1 MFLAVYPIIA
11 QALPFFHN
19 GANFEGTPPRDLVML
34 PGLRK
39 YGIIGMDIYKTEGIG
54 VIENLRDLGG
64 TETSDGRIIRCGML
78 IRSANLF
85 NAEETDLEG
94 ISTVIDL
101 RTSGER
107 AEAPDRV
114 WGREYLVLPVL
125 EDLTAGITRERAAD
139 EIFVPDMAD
148 LYRHLA
154 AERVPALKR
163 AVLAVMEHDFSSG
176 AVLWHCSVGKDRC
189 GLISALVLEALGVPR
204 NVIMADYM
212 KTNDLC
218 VPRARQV
225 YGRALQARGKDFAES
240 VYRAYIADEKYLS
253 AAWDALGPDPVRERL
268 RIDEEQIK
276 AFREKALLPAE
287 GKGA

>member
-1 MFLAVYPIIA
+1 M
-11 QALPFFHN
+11 
-19 GANFEGTPPRDLVML
+19 
-34 PGLRK
+34 
-39 YGIIGMDIYKTEGIG
+39 
-54 VIENLRDLGG
+54 IENLRDLGG
-64 TETSDGRIIRCGML
+64 TETSDGRVIRRGML

-85 NAEETDLEG
+85 NAEEADLEG
-94 ISTVIDL
+94 VSAVIDL

-114 WGREYLVLPVL
+114 WGREYLILPIL

-139 EIFVPDMAD
+139 DIFVPDMAD
-148 LYRHLA
+148 LYRHMG
-154 AERVPALKR
+154 AERIPAIRR

-189 GLISALVLEALGVPR
+189 GLISALVLEALGVR
-204 NVIMADYM
+204 RDVIMADYL

-225 YGRALQARGKDFAES
+225 YGRALEARGKDFAES
-240 VYRAYIADEKYLS
+240 VYRAFIADGKYLS
-253 AAWDALGPDPVRERL
+253 AAWDALGPDPVRRRLEIGGERL
-268 RIDEEQIK
+268 E

>member
-1 MFLAVYPIIA
+1 M
-11 QALPFFHN
+11 
-19 GANFEGTPPRDLVML
+19 
-34 PGLRK
+34 
-39 YGIIGMDIYKTEGIG
+39 
-54 VIENLRDLGG
+54 IENLRDLGG
-64 TETSDGRIIRCGML
+64 TETSDGRVIRDGCL
-78 IRSANLF
+78 IRSAHLF
-85 NAEETDLEG
+85 NAGEADLKG
-94 ISTVIDL
+94 VSAVIDL
-101 RTSGER
+101 RTSAER

-163 AVLAVMEHDFSSG
+163 AVLAVMEHDFSTG

-189 GLISALVLEALGVPR
+189 GLVSALVLEALGVR
-204 NVIMADYM
+204 RDVIMADYL

-225 YGRALQARGKDFAES
+225 YGRALEARGKDFAER

-253 AAWDALGPDPVRERL
+253 AAWDALGPDPVTRRL
-268 RIDEEQIK
+268 KIGEEQLE
-276 AFREKALLPAE
+276 AFREKALLPAD
-287 GKGA
+287 GKERK